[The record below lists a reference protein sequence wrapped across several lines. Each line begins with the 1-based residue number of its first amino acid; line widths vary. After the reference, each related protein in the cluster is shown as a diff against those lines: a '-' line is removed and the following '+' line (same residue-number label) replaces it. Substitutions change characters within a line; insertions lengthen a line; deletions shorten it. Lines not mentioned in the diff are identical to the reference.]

1 MRKTTYGKI
10 ASRLSASF
18 AVIALTCATAP
29 ASADASSGETSLEV
43 AVGETASMSVGFAR
57 GLQCD
62 DLTVI
67 QAELR
72 ADSGSSNRLFIK
84 GLRAGSTDCRVG
96 TAGPPTLLVHIT
108 VKAPAR

>member
-1 MRKTTYGKI
+1 MRKTTYGNV
-10 ASRLSASF
+10 ARRLSSVA
-18 AVIALTCATAP
+18 AVIGLACMSAP

-72 ADSGSSNRLFIK
+72 ADTGTSNRLFIK
-84 GLRAGSTDCRVG
+84 GLRAGATDCRVG

-108 VKAPAR
+108 VKAPTR